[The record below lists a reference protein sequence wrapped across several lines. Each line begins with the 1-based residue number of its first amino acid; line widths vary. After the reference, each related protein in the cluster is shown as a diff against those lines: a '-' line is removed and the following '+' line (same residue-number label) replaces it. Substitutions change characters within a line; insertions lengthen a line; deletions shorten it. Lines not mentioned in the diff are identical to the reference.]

1 MPRQNFL
8 ATAEDDLP
16 QGSALKT
23 LEVTVL
29 ESWID
34 YNGHMTEW
42 QYYRLLADAGEVLLR
57 AIGFSEEYR
66 LKGYSFFNVQGQQR
80 NLRECRKDT
89 PLVVFSEIIGFDH
102 TRLHLYQYI
111 IDTNRNITV
120 ATGEHMMLHVDTTR
134 RCVTPMEP
142 SMYDSLVQAFERL
155 HPALQPK
162 GLGVPF
168 INIDAN
174 IMN

>member
-80 NLRECRKDT
+80 NLRNAEKTLRSWCSRKSSGLIIQGCICINTSST
-89 PLVVFSEIIGFDH
+89 PIEI
-102 TRLHLYQYI
+102 
-111 IDTNRNITV
+111 
-120 ATGEHMMLHVDTTR
+120 
-134 RCVTPMEP
+134 
-142 SMYDSLVQAFERL
+142 
-155 HPALQPK
+155 
-162 GLGVPF
+162 
-168 INIDAN
+168 
-174 IMN
+174 